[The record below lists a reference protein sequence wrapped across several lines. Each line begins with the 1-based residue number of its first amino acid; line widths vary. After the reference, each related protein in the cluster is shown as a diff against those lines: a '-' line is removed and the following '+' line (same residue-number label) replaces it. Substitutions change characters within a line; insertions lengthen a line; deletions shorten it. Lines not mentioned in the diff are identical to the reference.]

1 MKLLNPALN
10 IVKLLI
16 LSSLLFSHLALSA
29 EKTEAKK
36 SIPSKKTNEVIK
48 MDRIIAIVDQ
58 SVITEQE
65 LIDRT
70 HTVRAQL
77 EKKGTQLPPEDVLE
91 RQILERLIVDSL
103 QLQLAAQTGLKVDDT
118 QLDKTIERIAEQN
131 KMSLDEFK
139 AALEKDGIS
148 LRKFREDIRSEITIA
163 RLRER
168 EVDNRLNVSEGE
180 IDNYLTTQ
188 ANRGEEQDEFE
199 ISHILIRTPEDS
211 SPEDLQKAKTKT
223 EGALSQLAGG
233 ASFAQV
239 SAAVSDAPNALEG
252 GAIGWRSG
260 AQLPTLFLQTLKGMQ
275 PGEVSKPIRSPNGF
289 HILKL
294 TDRRGG
300 SSSLVIGQTHARH
313 ILIKLSEVVSEKDA
327 KRKMDSIKERLD
339 NGAKFEELARQF
351 SEDGS
356 ANNGGDLG
364 WVNPGDTLPPF
375 EEAMNALGLG
385 EISEPVLSSFGWH
398 IIQVME
404 RRQQDMTK
412 EASRLKARQEIRAR
426 KSEEAYQDWIR
437 ELRDRAFVEL
447 RLEDKF

>member
-1 MKLLNPALN
+1 MKLLNLF
-10 IVKLLI
+10 KLLI
-16 LSSLLFSHLALSA
+16 LSILFTSSLAISA
-29 EKTEAKK
+29 EGAAAKK
-36 SIPSKKTNEVIK
+36 SNEVIK

-65 LIDRT
+65 LADRIRS
-70 HTVRAQL
+70 VSAQL
-77 EKKGTQLPPEDVLE
+77 EKQGTALPPQNALE
-91 RQILERLIVDSL
+91 KQILERLISDSL

-131 KMSLDEFK
+131 KMSVDEFK
-139 AALEKDGIS
+139 TVLEKDG
-148 LRKFREDIRSEITIA
+148 LTMRKFREDIRSEITIA

-168 EVDNRLNVSEGE
+168 EVDNKLNISEGE
-180 IDNYLTTQ
+180 VDNYLTTQ
-188 ANRGEEQDEFE
+188 ANRGEELDEFE
-199 ISHILIRTPEDS
+199 ISHILIRTPEDA

-223 EGALSQLAGG
+223 QEALNQLTGG
-233 ASFAQV
+233 TSFAQV
-239 SAAVSDAPNALEG
+239 SAAFSDTPNALEG
-252 GAIGWRSG
+252 GAMGWKSG
-260 AQLPTLFLQTLKGMQ
+260 SQLPTLFLDALKKLQ
-275 PGEVSKPIRSPNGF
+275 VGEVSTPMRSPNGF

-294 TDRRGG
+294 TNRRGG
-300 SSSLVIGQTHARH
+300 TSSLVVGQTHSRH

-327 KRKMDSIKERLD
+327 KRKMDGIKERLD
-339 NGAKFEELARQF
+339 NGTKFEEMARQY

-364 WVNPGDTLPPF
+364 WVNPGDTVPQF
-375 EEAMNALGLG
+375 EKAMNDLGIG
-385 EISEPVLSSFGWH
+385 EISPPVLSPFGWH
-398 IIQVME
+398 IIQVLE

-412 EASRLKARQEIRAR
+412 EASRLKARQEIRTR